1 MLDVLKFLL
10 WFVPLLF
17 VLSLIIYFYN
27 LDMKVMTIVEPILNR
42 HYDRIKRD
50 RRI

>member
-17 VLSLIIYFYN
+17 VLSLFVYFFN
-27 LDMKVMTIVEPILNR
+27 LDMKTMTIVEPILNR

-50 RRI
+50 RKI